1 MSVAAESAELAVGGL
16 DAGLLAPTH
25 WPRSSLPGRMH
36 GSDRWSRYICATTPA
51 PPSGQP
57 GQREASVRSM
67 VGKKTGWC
75 VLFAVAGIAALFCNI
90 ASSASFALIVP
101 DRRQLG
107 DEHLVDEP
115 LELRERAVE
124 AVAHL
129 HVRGHRAERHLQ
141 LVRRARMPAARS
153 SDRCTPGTGAAN
165 SCRSCARSTPM
176 WT

>member
-1 MSVAAESAELAVGGL
+1 M
-16 DAGLLAPTH
+16 
-25 WPRSSLPGRMH
+25 
-36 GSDRWSRYICATTPA
+36 
-51 PPSGQP
+51 
-57 GQREASVRSM
+57 
-67 VGKKTGWC
+67 

-90 ASSASFALIVP
+90 ASSAGFALIVP

-115 LELRERAVE
+115 RELRERAVE

-153 SDRCTPGTGAAN
+153 SDRCTPGTGGSEFLSLLRKIDAN
-165 SCRSCARSTPM
+165 VDLT
-176 WT
+176 

>member
-1 MSVAAESAELAVGGL
+1 MSIAAESAELAVGGL
-16 DAGLLAPTH
+16 DAGLLVPPH

-36 GSDRWSRYICATTPA
+36 GSAAGPVTSVRQPPLRPAVSRASA
-51 PPSGQP
+51 KQ
-57 GQREASVRSM
+57 ASVRWWGRRPAG
-67 VGKKTGWC
+67 V

-90 ASSASFALIVP
+90 ASSAGFALFVP
-101 DRRQLG
+101 DRRQPG

-141 LVRRARMPAARS
+141 LVRGARMPAARS